1 MKRKKF
7 QSTSPYAGDDY
18 TTTSLTY
25 GMINFNPRPP
35 TRGTTQLLFG
45 IGQGG
50 IISIHVPL
58 RGGRLA
64 GHTIAKG
71 LFLFQSTSPY
81 AGDDRSNGTIRATG
95 TQFQSTSPYAGDDT
109 SAA

>member
-58 RGGRLA
+58 RGGRLKKA
-64 GHTIAKG
+64 NHHQKH
-71 LFLFQSTSPY
+71 Q
-81 AGDDRSNGTIRATG
+81 
-95 TQFQSTSPYAGDDT
+95 QFQSTSPYAGDDEVV
-109 SAA
+109 